1 MQRYEKNSNQTRIY
15 ANKLPKELNSRP
27 KSCTTHTFS
36 FILCPKLITY
46 YNKSNLNMKRYGG
59 IWAIV
64 LGTLILVLSYLLDW
78 VDYNWVQGIAL
89 LFIICGLVGHIILS
103 RKAAE

>member
-1 MQRYEKNSNQTRIY
+1 
-15 ANKLPKELNSRP
+15 
-27 KSCTTHTFS
+27 
-36 FILCPKLITY
+36 
-46 YNKSNLNMKRYGG
+46 MKRYGG

-64 LGTLILVLSYLLDW
+64 LGTLILVLSYLFDW

-89 LFIICGLVGHIILS
+89 LCIICGLVGHIILS